1 MFEDAFLL
9 QILIQIVTVD
19 YFCIHCTLEIEEL
32 DSFVLLK
39 LTLKQQIALLNFEN
53 PAYVILRGF

>member
-1 MFEDAFLL
+1 MIKDPFLL

-32 DSFVLLK
+32 YSFVLK

-53 PAYVILRGF
+53 PAYVIFRAP